1 MTRKKKVAYLQKAGY
16 NIISRYRE
24 CDNRIIVEAIN
35 GKLYKA
41 TTESQVEAGATV
53 DRLWEEFV
61 KQGGKNLDER

>member
-35 GKLYKA
+35 GVQYKS
-41 TTESQVEAGATV
+41 TTDSQVEAGVAV
-53 DRLWEEFV
+53 DKLWEDFI
-61 KQGGKNLDER
+61 KQGGKHLDDN